1 MINAKLNG
9 IQCYIAATRRTS
21 SMEYEKENATKSIE
35 LILFF
40 SFPSAR
46 DKEEITNNLNT
57 SLQIEEKQIKVKI
70 LKMFIVNGALL
81 EGIELHVRAN
91 KKDLVECAIF

>member
-46 DKEEITNNLNT
+46 DKEEIVNNLNT

-70 LKMFIVNGALL
+70 LKMFIVNGVLL